1 MAIGFVY
8 FTFNAYEDIDKYL
21 IFFKNV
27 KFSSTTHKVKVLSSI
42 ILYISLLILTLQLMK
57 FILLNLFN
65 KPTDNPYV

>member
-8 FTFNAYEDIDKYL
+8 FTLNAYEDINEYL
-21 IFFKNV
+21 IFFKDV

-42 ILYISLLILTLQLMK
+42 VLYISLLILTLQFMT
-57 FILLNLFN
+57 FILLNLLN